1 MQPVAAAQQRI
12 GFLPGLLL
20 PLHGFFRP
28 LEDPVAAAI
37 ADDGIEQLRIGS
49 FGLAHHNARLHI
61 EDLLRGHAA
70 PDPHQTVDQTV
81 PVIDV
86 IAAQRRLHR
95 LRFSGGKPT
104 HQRRGFGMF
113 EAGFKQRFAEVS
125 L

>member
-61 EDLLRGHAA
+61 EDLLRSYAA

-95 LRFSGGKPT
+95 LGFSGRKPT
-104 HQRRGFGMF
+104 HQRRSFGMF
-113 EAGFKQRFAEVS
+113 EARFKQRFAEVS

>member
-61 EDLLRGHAA
+61 EDLLRSYAA
-70 PDPHQTVDQTV
+70 PDPH
-81 PVIDV
+81 
-86 IAAQRRLHR
+86 
-95 LRFSGGKPT
+95 
-104 HQRRGFGMF
+104 
-113 EAGFKQRFAEVS
+113 
-125 L
+125 